1 MRFRLADEVWDGKRP
16 EREREW
22 QHALMDLNAE
32 HDGRAPIITIGRRD
46 DGGAELRLVLEDGAD
61 PLVVALTFD
70 MLRDCFRDYREV
82 IGRLARADAGAL
94 GMRDWETLDMAK
106 KLVHDEAGGRIR
118 RALRP
123 VLSPERM
130 AAFDLKLARRLFTLV
145 FLVAAD
151 IPAELVTRHRRHG
164 PEGAS

>member
-1 MRFRLADEVWDGKRP
+1 MKFRIAEDLWDGRHA

-22 QHALMDLNAE
+22 QHALLDLNAE
-32 HDGRAPIITIGRRD
+32 HDGQPPTLTIARRD
-46 DGGAELRLVLEDGAD
+46 DGGADILVTHGEVVTL
-61 PLVVALTFD
+61 VALTFD
-70 MLRDCFRDYREV
+70 MMRDHFRDYREV

-106 KLVHDEAGGRIR
+106 KLVHDEAGAKIR
-118 RALRP
+118 RGWR
-123 VLSPERM
+123 
-130 AAFDLKLARRLFTLV
+130 AAFGSTDGLDLRLARRVFTIV

-164 PEGAS
+164 PPQ